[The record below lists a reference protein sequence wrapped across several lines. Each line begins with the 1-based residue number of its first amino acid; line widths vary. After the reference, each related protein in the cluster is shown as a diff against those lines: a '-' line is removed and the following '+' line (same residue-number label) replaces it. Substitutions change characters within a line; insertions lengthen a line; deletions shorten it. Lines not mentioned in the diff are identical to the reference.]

1 MKTLIATLFALSLGA
16 CSEKV
21 QNLGASK
28 NVDQPLYAG
37 AKNAYV
43 EKNWTPGDKAS
54 WEAQL
59 KARNQNQN
67 EYSRVE

>member
-1 MKTLIATLFALSLGA
+1 MKLILALIFALFVSA

-21 QNLGASK
+21 QNLGARK
-28 NVDQPLYAG
+28 NVDQALYMG
-37 AKNAYV
+37 AKNGFV
-43 EKNWTPGDKAS
+43 EKNWTPGDKTS

-67 EYSRVE
+67 EYTRVE

>member
-1 MKTLIATLFALSLGA
+1 MKILFAIVLALSLGA

-21 QNLGASK
+21 QNLGARK

-37 AKNAYV
+37 AKNGYV
-43 EKNWTPGDKAS
+43 VKNWTPGDKTS

>member
-1 MKTLIATLFALSLGA
+1 MKWIFAFIFALSLSA

-21 QNLGASK
+21 QNLGARK
-28 NVDQPLYAG
+28 NVDQPLYIG
-37 AKNAYV
+37 AKNGFVA
-43 EKNWTPGDKAS
+43 KNWTPGDKTS

-67 EYSRVE
+67 EYTRVE